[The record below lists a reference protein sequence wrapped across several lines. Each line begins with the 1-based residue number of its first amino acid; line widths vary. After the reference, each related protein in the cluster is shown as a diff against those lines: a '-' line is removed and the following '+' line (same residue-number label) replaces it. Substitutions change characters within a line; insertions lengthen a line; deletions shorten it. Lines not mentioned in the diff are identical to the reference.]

1 PLAAAPDSV
10 PAPAGDWPGLGEAEG
25 VGAGALYPEPPV
37 GYDMSSS
44 PRSSHTCVFT
54 TDSLLTLLHRG
65 AEVITER
72 FPCGENRRLWITTK
86 AATGEPEAA
95 FEDPYGDQAVT
106 LAFSRIA
113 RASADRKSTRLNS

>member
-1 PLAAAPDSV
+1 
-10 PAPAGDWPGLGEAEG
+10 
-25 VGAGALYPEPPV
+25 
-37 GYDMSSS
+37 M
-44 PRSSHTCVFT
+44 FT

-106 LAFSRIA
+106 LAFSRIS
-113 RASADRKSTRLNS
+113 RASAAVSDGVLPTFTPAASSASFFAWAVPDEPETMAPA